1 MNEKFFDL
9 KKEKQDRIIN
19 AALKVFALN
28 GFQRASTDEIVKE
41 ASISKGL
48 IFHYFTSKLGL
59 YSFLYDYSTRFMTL
73 EVTTNV
79 PKDET
84 DVFALLEKILEAQ
97 SDAMSQYPYIQAFIR
112 RAYSE
117 NDSNAL
123 EQISDTR
130 MRYFNMYSEI
140 MRQADMS
147 KFRDDVDYRMIGAML
162 EYTCEGIL
170 NERAQ
175 REKIVPEEYF
185 NEIKKYLFLL
195 KNIAYKEDM

>member
-1 MNEKFFDL
+1 LNEKFFDL

-97 SDAMSQYPYIQAFIR
+97 SDAMSQYPAFVSLRHIEIGLFQTCARGYGVQLDAFILR
-112 RAYSE
+112 CT
-117 NDSNAL
+117 
-123 EQISDTR
+123 Q
-130 MRYFNMYSEI
+130 
-140 MRQADMS
+140 
-147 KFRDDVDYRMIGAML
+147 
-162 EYTCEGIL
+162 
-170 NERAQ
+170 
-175 REKIVPEEYF
+175 
-185 NEIKKYLFLL
+185 
-195 KNIAYKEDM
+195 